1 MKKSLSLIA
10 LTTLVLG
17 KVYGQATCPT
27 NNTCATA
34 YTLTPSSSCVTSTFN
49 IAGCTDENTTGDCT
63 NGAAADNTIWFKFTA
78 IATTATVTAV
88 GNAGTDIVLGVLSTC
103 GTTTV
108 PSGGAC
114 VDASS
119 DAGTETRNLTGLTIG
134 ATYYIMIH
142 EYNADASGGGTICV
156 QQAVPPANDNCS
168 GAVVLTS
175 GTTCTTTAGTTAGAT
190 ESQVACLGNADD
202 DVWYTFT
209 ASQTVHN
216 ITVANTGG
224 GNNIV
229 TEAFTGGCAS
239 LTQFAGS
246 CSDANAGQSL
256 LGLTI
261 GTQYFF
267 RIHTNGNSNDT
278 QFNICVTHVVPPVND
293 NCSDAVTLTS
303 NTTCTTTAGTTANAT
318 QSQLGC
324 SGTADDDVW
333 YTFTA
338 VSTSHNIT
346 VTNTGGSTS
355 IVTQVFTGTC
365 GSLTQ
370 FGGACST
377 NATGQSLVGL
387 TIGTQY
393 FVRIHTSGSGT
404 NTQFNIC
411 VTHSAPPANDLCSG
425 AITLTP
431 STSNTCTTTSG
442 TTAGANDN
450 NETGE
455 CTSGTENA
463 VWYKFVATAANHTIT
478 VDGAAGFDAV
488 VQVQTGCGGA
498 VPTGGTCVSVTA
510 DGGVETLTLTG
521 LTVGTTYYVQVHDF
535 NGDIAPA
542 STFTICVTTPPTTGS
557 ASCATLNRL
566 CTNIGQTLT
575 FGATIGADDASVTNP
590 GNDYSCLITTPRPTW
605 FYIQMQT
612 GGSLDITLQGYNT
625 ANSVVDN
632 DFALWGP
639 YANLAAAQAAC
650 NAYPLPIDCSYA
662 AGTGAEAINIP
673 TTATA
678 GQVYVL
684 VVTAYSSSSDH
695 FTLVQTGGTGS
706 TECAGVVGACDISAV
721 SATPG
726 ACATGLYNL
735 TGSATFVNA
744 PATGN
749 LVIKVDGVTQQTI
762 AAPFTSPTAYSVTGL
777 TADGASHIV
786 QAQFSASS
794 TCSQTQTYTSP
805 AACSSCGAGSMI
817 LTITPN

>member
-49 IAGCTDENTTGDCT
+49 IAGCTDENATGDCT
-63 NGAAADNTIWFKFTA
+63 DGSAADNTIWFKFTA
-78 IATTATVTAV
+78 VATTATVTAV
-88 GNAGTDIVLGVLSTC
+88 GNSTSDIVIGALSTC

-108 PSGGAC
+108 PTGGGC
-114 VDASS
+114 TDITG
-119 DAGTETRNLTGLTIG
+119 DAGTETLNLTGLTIG
-134 ATYYIMIH
+134 STYFISVY
-142 EYNADASGGGTICV
+142 EYYGDAAGGGTICV
-156 QQAVPPANDNCS
+156 QQTATTPPANDNC
-168 GAVVLTS
+168 
-175 GTTCTTTAGTTAGAT
+175 AG
-190 ESQVACLGNADD
+190 
-202 DVWYTFT
+202 
-209 ASQTVHN
+209 
-216 ITVANTGG
+216 
-224 GNNIV
+224 
-229 TEAFTGGCAS
+229 
-239 LTQFAGS
+239 
-246 CSDANAGQSL
+246 
-256 LGLTI
+256 
-261 GTQYFF
+261 
-267 RIHTNGNSNDT
+267 
-278 QFNICVTHVVPPVND
+278 
-293 NCSDAVTLTS
+293 AVTLTS
-303 NTTCTTTAGTTANAT
+303 NTTCTTTAGTTTNAT
-318 QSQLGC
+318 QSQVACL
-324 SGTADDDVW
+324 GTADDDVW

-338 VSTSHNIT
+338 SQTTHTIT
-346 VTNTGGSTS
+346 VANTGGVAN
-355 IVTQVFTGTC
+355 IVTEAFTGGC
-365 GSLTQ
+365 ASLTQ
-370 FGGACST
+370 VAGSC
-377 NATGQSLVGL
+377 NDVNTGQSLIGL

-393 FVRIHTSGSGT
+393 RFRIHTNGNGN

-431 STSNTCTTTSG
+431 STGSTCTTTAG

-455 CTSGTENA
+455 CTTGTENA
-463 VWYKFVATAANHTIT
+463 VWYKFVATSTNHTIT

-488 VQVQTGCGGA
+488 VQAQTGCGGA
-498 VPTGGTCVSVTA
+498 VPTGGTCVNATA
-510 DGGVETLTLTG
+510 DDGVETLTLTG
-521 LTVGTTYYVQVHDF
+521 LTVGTTYDVQVHDF

-575 FGATIGADDASVTNP
+575 FGATIGADDASITNP
-590 GNDYSCLITTPRPTW
+590 GNDYDCLSTTPRPTW

-625 ANSVVDN
+625 SNTIVDN

-650 NAYPLPIDCSYA
+650 NSYPIPIDCSYD
-662 AGTGAEAINIP
+662 GSSGPEDINIP

-684 VVTAYSSSSDH
+684 IVTAYSTDSDH

-706 TECAGVVGACDISAV
+706 TECAGVIGACDISTV
-721 SATPG
+721 TATPG